1 MPFNNHFNF
10 NRFVRLFQ
18 QDLLINRTKYFLGI
32 LGLGVIS
39 YLIMYFFLYSTK
51 GAMLDTYN
59 YINSYYVGFFI
70 FYMMA
75 VGVVIGTAFPDLTDK
90 IKTSSFL
97 LAPGSVLEKLLV
109 QFVIRI
115 GLFVPI
121 ALGLFWTVLRLV
133 KVSLVSDLEKGFDVS
148 KIPYFEFRLLI
159 TGVNRTWDTWQIL
172 FFIFS
177 LFSYGIYLF
186 AGTTY
191 FRRYALIKTVIFS
204 AIVLGISILFMML
217 LSHIFYPQETQGF
230 AIKLQTY
237 RVAENLD
244 SDHLFVVI
252 LSLVSWVFFLSIAY
266 FKLKE
271 KEA

>member
-1 MPFNNHFNF
+1 MTLNNYFNIK
-10 NRFVRLFQ
+10 RFSLLLQ
-18 QDLLINRTKYFLGI
+18 QDLLINRTKYLLGI

-51 GAMLDTYN
+51 GQVLTPDN
-59 YINSYYVGFFI
+59 YIKSYYVGFFI
-70 FYMMA
+70 FYMMT

-90 IKTSSFL
+90 IKTHNFL
-97 LAPGSVLEKLLV
+97 LTPGSVLEKLLV

-115 GLFVPI
+115 ALFIPI
-121 ALGLFWTVLRLV
+121 ALGIFWTVLRLA
-133 KVSLVSDLEKGFDVS
+133 KASLVSDLEKGFDVS

-159 TGVNRTWDTWQIL
+159 NGVNRTWDPWLIL
-172 FFIFS
+172 FIISS

-191 FRRYALIKTVIFS
+191 FRRYALVKSVIIS
-204 AIVLGISILFMML
+204 AVVLGVSVLFMML
-217 LSHIFYPQETQGF
+217 LSHIFYPQTEYFKIQLYPF
-230 AIKLQTY
+230 
-237 RVAENLD
+237 RVTEDLD
-244 SDHLFVVI
+244 SFKCSSLL
-252 LSLVSWVFFLSIAY
+252 LSLLSWMFFLPIAY